1 MGKIIT
7 ILFLLLLLTVP
18 VRSQNDAAGMGMIAP
33 GIVAKPSFETT
44 TSGLHLRVWIMSVVN
59 DSKARLSGEQDSS
72 STDSSTDETRKG
84 SHHVMVEVKD
94 AAEGTELTSAAL
106 EMKILA
112 PSGKTVT
119 VDLEPMMNQYG
130 ANIPLEAKGEY
141 KISLNV
147 KADDGRTVEAPFSY
161 TVK

>member
-1 MGKIIT
+1 M
-7 ILFLLLLLTVP
+7 LLTVP
-18 VRSQNDAAGMGMIAP
+18 VSSQNEPAGMGMVVP
-33 GIVAKPSFETT
+33 GVVARPSFETT

-59 DSKARLSGEQDSS
+59 DTKDRLSGEQDSS
-72 STDSSTDETRKG
+72 SADFSTDETKKG
-84 SHHVMVEVKD
+84 THQVMVEVKD
-94 AAEGTELTSAAL
+94 AAEGRELTSADL

-112 PSGKTVT
+112 PSGKTVS

-141 KISLNV
+141 KLSLNV